1 MLDIAAAAEQPEIA
15 LYGVRVGSGGIVEC
29 MSP

>member
-1 MLDIAAAAEQPEIA
+1 MLDTASVVGQPEIA